1 MWLIVVIIIG
11 LGIWAYSSA
20 KKSEREQAERR
31 KKREREDYVKR
42 NFPNAYKE
50 YWGKQIP
57 TSYPQYR
64 GYSSMYVRRGD
75 ENCSN
80 EEWKVW
86 EDRLLTQQRAKKEQ
100 DADKKW
106 ESDQSA
112 FATMVRNKSGELMP
126 SFGNYTYQ
134 ISTSYINKCNLN
146 FKVWQHFTFSA
157 CLENDLDY
165 TLQRVTKINTDN
177 LVGQRKNGLRVEEKF
192 TKPILNFL
200 TEISKGKTIMLL
212 YNTNIKHWEKD
223 AALKTYNDSLP
234 SNSFIQLAYQSKKWY
249 YGDLWAGDLNK
260 TADDTFKGE
269 PLDIVVILDACT
281 TNEELE
287 QNCKHVITQLK
298 DKRPLLTY
306 ISFVKCYSRAEMIDI
321 IEKSKVE
328 AEKKAAEEKA
338 KEEERKR
345 REAEEL
351 AEKKRKEEER
361 DNLKKEMQAAVANNK
376 IDWVRLNDDFYCT
389 GFLNTRN
396 LLDEFTIKYFRNESD
411 DFLNHERV
419 LCSVIPKIKE
429 RLIATFGEGNLKT
442 LTLFC
447 VPASSKEK
455 DDMRYEDFPNRLC
468 DETGM
473 GNAYNHV
480 RIVQNGMSKKDPR
493 NTTGKTI
500 LPIIEY
506 DKDFFKDRIIL
517 LFDDVVISGDT
528 MLGYKDIIEKMG
540 ATVIAGISL
549 GKPRHRINTSL
560 VSAEA
565 RARLQGTA
573 KKVLINNVKDWEHL
587 YGDFYYTWLFYYY
600 PTNCDFEASESEWF
614 DRRLV
619 WNFKNDP
626 DKNIS
631 SIKHEDALDNL
642 IPQIR
647 QRLCDSFGEEYLQ
660 FLTLVCLP
668 ASTKIKNDAR
678 YDEFAQR
685 LCEETG
691 MENGYPHVHIVK
703 DGMSKNDTENTTKR
717 SIPPEVSFDDW
728 FEGKYVLLF
737 DDVITKGRTM
747 LRYKDL
753 MERMGATVIGGFTIG
768 KTKHERPERQRFVPI
783 EEPPH
788 IFNSGD
794 ELPF

>member
-106 ESDQSA
+106 ESDQTA

-165 TLQRVTKINTDN
+165 TLQSVTKINTDN

-192 TKPILNFL
+192 TKPIINFL

-223 AALKTYNDSLP
+223 AALRTYNDSLP

-361 DNLKKEMQAAVANNK
+361 
-376 IDWVRLNDDFYCT
+376 
-389 GFLNTRN
+389 
-396 LLDEFTIKYFRNESD
+396 
-411 DFLNHERV
+411 
-419 LCSVIPKIKE
+419 
-429 RLIATFGEGNLKT
+429 
-442 LTLFC
+442 
-447 VPASSKEK
+447 
-455 DDMRYEDFPNRLC
+455 
-468 DETGM
+468 
-473 GNAYNHV
+473 
-480 RIVQNGMSKKDPR
+480 
-493 NTTGKTI
+493 
-500 LPIIEY
+500 
-506 DKDFFKDRIIL
+506 
-517 LFDDVVISGDT
+517 
-528 MLGYKDIIEKMG
+528 
-540 ATVIAGISL
+540 
-549 GKPRHRINTSL
+549 
-560 VSAEA
+560 
-565 RARLQGTA
+565 ARLQSSA
-573 KKVLINNVKDWEHL
+573 NQVLTTNAQDWEHL
-587 YGDFYYTWLFYYY
+587 YGNFHYTWLLYYY
-600 PTNCDFEASESEWF
+600 PTTCEFEASESEWD
-614 DRRLV
+614 DRYTV
-619 WNFKNDP
+619 WDFKNDP
-626 DKNIS
+626 EKGIS
-631 SIKHEDALDNL
+631 EEDHEATLDVV
-642 IPQIR
+642 IPQIKEK
-647 QRLCDSFGEEYLQ
+647 LVDTFGAEYLQ
-660 FLTLVCLP
+660 FITLICLP
-668 ASTKIKNDAR
+668 ASTKAKNKAR
-678 YDEFAQR
+678 YEEFSNR
-685 LCEETG
+685 LCAETE
-691 MENGYPHVHIVK
+691 MENGYPYVNIVK
-703 DGMSKNDTENTTKR
+703 DGLPRHLTGQSV
-717 SIPPEVSFDDW
+717 PPVVEIDDRVR
-728 FEGKYVLLF
+728 GKYVLLF

-747 LRYKDL
+747 LRYKEIL
-753 MERMGATVIGGFTIG
+753 ERKGATVIGGFTIG

-788 IFNSGD
+788 IFNDGND
-794 ELPF
+794 LPF